1 MPSRYRPPPP
11 ACQESA
17 TAGSPVTAGAAAP
30 ARPMSAT
37 GAEPPPLPP
46 AQAELVAQ
54 DADPESNPARTRED
68 RELKEAMMRSLEEGA
83 PADASEQVHFP
94 KSCVEDDQSLCSTDL
109 AGDFTYRLVS
119 VVSHHG
125 GATHS
130 GHYVSDVYSVDR
142 DRSGWPMQPD
152 QAPPGVVLDSV
163 PALVQHLV
171 EDFAGT
177 GRNVTMDRSLMSK
190 GPYRRVHRV
199 LDTSGWYYL
208 AGEYH
213 GEYHS
218 CGQCAGT
225 SVSYDHR
232 LLRQLPNGR
241 RGLFPAVLTHMLACD
256 RAATVRLQGRTLGN
270 SPTACRNSTAEL
282 HDEA

>member
-1 MPSRYRPPPP
+1 MILSLNEYVADDVTRPPEWKCSKPSRCTLPEFEESEAPSSGPSPP
-11 ACQESA
+11 ATARGPSPVPAATAVLPESA
-17 TAGSPVTAGAAAP
+17 AVGSPVTAGAAAP

-83 PADASEQVHFP
+83 PADAAEQVHFP

-125 GATHS
+125 GNTHS

-142 DRSGWPMQPD
+142 DPWYHYD
-152 QAPPGVVLDSV
+152 D
-163 PALVQHLV
+163 
-171 EDFAGT
+171 
-177 GRNVTMDRSLMSK
+177 
-190 GPYRRVHRV
+190 RRV
-199 LDTSGWYYL
+199 
-208 AGEYH
+208 
-213 GEYHS
+213 S
-218 CGQCAGT
+218 C
-225 SVSYDHR
+225 V
-232 LLRQLPNGR
+232 
-241 RGLFPAVLTHMLACD
+241 
-256 RAATVRLQGRTLGN
+256 
-270 SPTACRNSTAEL
+270 
-282 HDEA
+282 DEAEVLGEGHQKNGYIFFYLHKDLCNQAVSVEGAGGAL